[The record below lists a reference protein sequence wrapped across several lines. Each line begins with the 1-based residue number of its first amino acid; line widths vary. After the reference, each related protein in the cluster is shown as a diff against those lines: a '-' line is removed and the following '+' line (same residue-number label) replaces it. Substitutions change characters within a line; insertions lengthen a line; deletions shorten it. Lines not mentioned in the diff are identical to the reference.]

1 MIKYLVVFL
10 FMIFANNLQAN
21 VGLDYVRQNYDKA
34 VEDETLTE
42 KLLEYIKVNKLTTA
56 SGFAY
61 RGALEALQA
70 KHESNPF
77 KKLEYVKIS
86 QATFEK
92 AALAAPENIDVRIFR
107 FMIESK
113 MPSYLG
119 YNKHITDDKNKII
132 ALLEDEKTKLDTYQK
147 NYLYHITK
155 ICKLSN
161 TEKNIILKHS
171 K

>member
-1 MIKYLVVFL
+1 MIKYLLVFL
-10 FMIFANNLQAN
+10 LVIFANILQAN

-34 VEDETLTE
+34 VDDKALTE
-42 KLLEYIKVNKLTTA
+42 KLLEYIKTNKLTTA

-77 KKLEYVKIS
+77 NKLDFVKIS

-92 AALAAPENIDVRIFR
+92 AAAAAPDNIDVRIFR

-119 YNKHITDDKNKII
+119 YNKHITEDKNKII
-132 ALLEDEKTKLDTYQK
+132 ALLNSDKIKLDVYQK

-155 ICKLSN
+155 ICKL
-161 TEKNIILKHS
+161 TDEEKAIILKHS